1 MGGSPRRAKPQ
12 PRQEAVAPEGARE
25 EVAKATAPAKTQGLQ
40 NFRKPR
46 SRTRGGL
53 SLNFMEIDEDNA
65 GNVNL
70 RGQLGGVRNP
80 LGGDRS

>member
-12 PRQEAVAPEGARE
+12 PRVETTED
-25 EVAKATAPAKTQGLQ
+25 AKVTSPAKTLDPQ
-40 NFRKPR
+40 NLRKPR

>member
-25 EVAKATAPAKTQGLQ
+25 EVAKTTAPAKTQDLQ